1 MKKFVLLLL
10 MAFSFGF
17 VSAQDSAAEELKM
30 IQEIFGDEKR
40 AIIADNINF
49 EGVDMD
55 AFWKIYDDYEAQR
68 KDIGGEKVKL
78 LKQYTTKQG
87 NMTALQA
94 EEMLAKAA
102 DLRMAEDKLIMNATK
117 RIRKMSNPF
126 VAAQFYQIE
135 HYISDGIRF
144 TILDSIDFIQD

>member
-1 MKKFVLLLL
+1 MKKIVLFFLIS
-10 MAFSFGF
+10 FSFSTA
-17 VSAQDSAAEELKM
+17 VAQDYTAEELEM

-40 AIIADNINF
+40 EIIADNINF
-49 EGVDMD
+49 EGVNMD

-68 KDIGGEKVKL
+68 KDIGTEKVKL

-87 NMTALQA
+87 NMTPLQA
-94 EEMLAKAA
+94 DEMLAEAA
-102 DLRMAEDKLIMNATK
+102 NLRAAEDKLIMNATK

-144 TILDSIDFIQD
+144 TILNNIDFIQD

>member
-1 MKKFVLLLL
+1 MKKFLLLIL
-10 MAFSFGF
+10 FALSFGA
-17 VSAQDSAAEELKM
+17 VSAQDFSAEELKI
-30 IQEIFGDEKR
+30 IQEVFGDEKR
-40 AIIADNINF
+40 TIIAENIDF

-55 AFWKIYDDYEAQR
+55 AFWKIYDNYESQR
-68 KDIGGEKVKL
+68 QDLGRERVKL

-94 EEMLAKAA
+94 EEMLAEAA
-102 DLRMAEDKLIMNATK
+102 NLRSSEDKLIMNTTK

-126 VAAQFYQIE
+126 VAVQFYQIE

-144 TILDSIDFIQD
+144 SILDNIDFIQD

>member
-1 MKKFVLLLL
+1 MKKIVLILL
-10 MAFSFGF
+10 MAFSFGT
-17 VSAQDSAAEELKM
+17 VSAQDYTGEELEM

-40 AIIADNINF
+40 TIIAENINF
-49 EGVDMD
+49 EGVDMEK
-55 AFWKIYDDYEAQR
+55 FWKLYDDYEAQR
-68 KDIGGEKVKL
+68 KDIGKEKVKL

-94 EEMLAKAA
+94 EEMLAQAA
-102 DLRMAEDKLIMNATK
+102 ELRTAEDKLIMNATK
-117 RIRKMSNPF
+117 RIGKISNPF

-144 TILDSIDFIQD
+144 SILDSIDFIQD

>member
-1 MKKFVLLLL
+1 MKKILILILF
-10 MAFSFGF
+10 AFTFGA
-17 VSAQDSAAEELKM
+17 VSAQDFTAEELEM
-30 IQEIFGDEKR
+30 VQEVFGSEKR
-40 AIIADNINF
+40 EIIAQNINF
-49 EGVDMD
+49 EGVNMD
-55 AFWKIYDDYEAQR
+55 AFWKIYDDYEKQR
-68 KDIGGEKVKL
+68 QDLGKERMKL

-94 EEMLAKAA
+94 EEMLAQAA
-102 DLRMAEDKLIMNATK
+102 DLRASEDKLIMNSTK

-144 TILDSIDFIQD
+144 SILNNIDFIQD

>member
-1 MKKFVLLLL
+1 MKKILLLIL
-10 MAFSFGF
+10 LTFSFGA
-17 VSAQDSAAEELKM
+17 VTAQDYTAEELEM

-55 AFWKIYDDYEAQR
+55 AFWKIYDNYEAQR

-87 NMTALQA
+87 NMTTLQA

-117 RIRKMSNPF
+117 RIRKISNPF